1 MDKYSKQFK
10 LTAITTFLEGSK
22 GFRHVA
28 ARFEMDV
35 SLLRRWVAV
44 YRLHGEAGL
53 RRRRNDG
60 SHTADFKLSVLQ
72 RMWTERLSLR
82 QTAALFNLGSASQV
96 GIWQQQYYSGGIH
109 ALSPKPQ
116 GLPTPMPKSITPP
129 AQPSVR
135 DEDLSH
141 AELLAKLRKA
151 ELEIIWLKK
160 LKEERE
166 KQKRQ
171 AASARKKPG

>member
-10 LTAITTFLEGSK
+10 LTAITAFLEGSK
-22 GFRHVA
+22 GFRLVA
-28 ARFEMDV
+28 ARFGMDV
-35 SLLRRWVAV
+35 ALLRRWVAA
-44 YRLHGEAGL
+44 YRLHGEASL
-53 RRRRNDG
+53 RGRRSDG
-60 SHTADFKLSVLQ
+60 THTAHFKLSVLQ
-72 RMWTERLSLR
+72 RMWVERLSLR

-96 GIWQQQYYSGGIH
+96 GIWQQQYYSGGIK
-109 ALSPKPQ
+109 ALSPRPR
-116 GLPTPMPKSITPP
+116 GVPTPMPTSTTAP
-129 AQPSVR
+129 ALPRVK

-151 ELEIIWLKK
+151 QLEIIWLKK
-160 LKEERE
+160 LKEDRE